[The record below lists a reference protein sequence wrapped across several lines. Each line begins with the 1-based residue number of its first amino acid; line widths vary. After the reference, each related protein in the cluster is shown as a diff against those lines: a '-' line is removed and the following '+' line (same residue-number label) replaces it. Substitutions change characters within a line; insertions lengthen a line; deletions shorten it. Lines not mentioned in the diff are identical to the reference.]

1 MAMSE
6 SKRRRSFRSGN
17 ERIAQLAANP
27 VIAEQVEQVREQTAA
42 LDRVYVQTL
51 SEIRRAGQMT
61 QTDVAAA
68 LGVEQAA
75 VSKIERRHDLL
86 LSTLR
91 EYLTATGAQRPR
103 IVVEK
108 DGVEVSLDLDT
119 FTSRA

>member
-1 MAMSE
+1 MSE
-6 SKRRRSFRSGN
+6 DKGRRSFRSGN

-27 VIAEQVEQVREQTAA
+27 VIVEEVEQVRAQTAA

-51 SEIRRAGQMT
+51 AEIRKAGQMT

-91 EYLTATGAQRPR
+91 EYLTATGAERPR

-108 DGVEVSLDLDT
+108 DGLEVSLDLDS
-119 FTSRA
+119 FTSKA

>member
-1 MAMSE
+1 MSDG
-6 SKRRRSFRSGN
+6 KRRRSFRRGN

-27 VIAEQVEQVREQTAA
+27 AIAERVEQVRAATAE

-51 SEIRRAGQMT
+51 ADIRKAGDLT
-61 QTDVAAA
+61 QTDVAQA
-68 LGVEQAA
+68 LGIEQAA

-91 EYLTATGAQRPR
+91 DYLAATGAEHPR

-108 DGVEVSLDLDT
+108 NGVEVSLDLDT
-119 FTSRA
+119 FVERPA